1 MYSENINKNY
11 LFQILLI
18 QLFNY
23 YFKLNRKTVN
33 YIFQIISNDGRNTI
47 FIMNLVVEKMENF
60 LFSYSIKVRFSTTQ

>member
-47 FIMNLVVEKMENF
+47 FIMNLVVDKMENF
-60 LFSYSIKVRFSTTQ
+60 LFSYFIKVRFSKTQ